1 MKRFARV
8 LCLALVLVSVLA
20 WVMPATVQAAEA
32 VSFTG
37 TVGKAATFRIFET
50 NNDFVE
56 STDHTGNVPGMKIA
70 FPSDGV
76 VELTGTPTQA
86 GTFVL
91 DMTIY
96 GQRAEYNVVV
106 QVTIN
111 PAKEEAGA
119 GTPKVTKHPTSET
132 IVEGQSVV
140 FIARADNTRQYA
152 WELVNSDGN
161 TIPCSDLPKALGK
174 VSGAN
179 TEKLIITNVSLSLD
193 GSHIRCRFVG
203 AEESVYSDYAELAVI
218 AKDDA
223 VPVITKHPGKETIT
237 EGGFAQFTARADY
250 TKEYKWQL
258 ISPNGKTVY
267 DCKDAAAHFA
277 GVKITGYDKDRLK
290 LDNIPLTMNGWKVRC
305 VFTGGGGTVN
315 SETATIT
322 VLEKTGETEPI
333 TESTEP
339 PTQEPTQPPSETTP
353 EPTDEDTEPTKASK
367 DSTDRDDDD
376 GGADNTLLLVIIA
389 AIAVC
394 VVSVSAAVIVVVLK
408 KNKM

>member
-1 MKRFARV
+1 MKKFART
-8 LCLALVLVSVLA
+8 LCLALVLVSMFA
-20 WVMPATVQAAEA
+20 WAVPKTAQAAES

-37 TVGKAATFRIFET
+37 TVGKAATFRIFDIKD
-50 NNDFVE
+50 DFVE

-91 DMTIY
+91 EMTIY
-96 GQRAEYNVVV
+96 GQRAEYNYVI

-111 PAKEEAGA
+111 PAKEETGA
-119 GTPKVTKHPTSET
+119 GTPKVTKHPTGET

-152 WELVNSDGN
+152 WELVNADGN
-161 TIPCSDLPKALGK
+161 TIPCSDLPSALGK
-174 VSGAN
+174 VTGAN
-179 TEKLIITNVSLSLD
+179 TEKLTISNVSLSLD

-223 VPVITKHPGKETIT
+223 VPVITKHPGKETVT
-237 EGGFAQFTARADY
+237 EGGFAQFTAKADY

-267 DCKDAAAHFA
+267 DCKDAAKHFD

-322 VLEKTGETEPI
+322 VLEKDEETEPT
-333 TESTEP
+333 TEVTEP
-339 PTQEPTQPPSETTP
+339 TTEAPSESTP
-353 EPTDEDTEPTKASK
+353 EPTVADTEPARDAEKHN
-367 DSTDRDDDD
+367 DREDDD
-376 GGADNTLLLVIIA
+376 GGADNTLLLVVIA

-394 VVSVSAAVIVVVLK
+394 IVSISAAVIVVVLK
-408 KNKM
+408 KNRM

>member
-8 LCLALVLVSVLA
+8 LCLTLVLVSMLS
-20 WVMPATVQAAEA
+20 WTLPGTVRAAES

-37 TVGKAATFRIFET
+37 TVGKAATFRIFDIKD
-50 NNDFVE
+50 DFVE
-56 STDHTGNVPGMKIA
+56 STDHTGNVPGMKIV

-91 DMTIY
+91 EMTIY

-111 PAKEEAGA
+111 PAKEETGA

-132 IVEGQSVV
+132 IIEGQSVV

-152 WELVNSDGN
+152 WELVNADGN
-161 TIPCSDLPKALGK
+161 TIPCSDLPSALGK
-174 VSGAN
+174 VTGAN
-179 TEKLIITNVSLSLD
+179 TEKLTISNVSLSLD

-223 VPVITKHPGKETIT
+223 VPVITKHPGKETVT
-237 EGGFAQFTARADY
+237 EGGFAQFTAKADY

-267 DCKDAAAHFA
+267 DCKDAAKNFD

-322 VLEKTGETEPI
+322 VLEKDEETEPT
-333 TESTEP
+333 TEATDPTTE
-339 PTQEPTQPPSETTP
+339 PPSETTP
-353 EPTDEDTEPTKASK
+353 EPTETTGDDTEPTKESK
-367 DSTDRDDDD
+367 KRNDRDDDD
-376 GGADNTLLLVIIA
+376 SGADNTLLLVIIA

-394 VVSVSAAVIVVVLK
+394 VVSVSATVIVVVLK

>member
-8 LCLALVLVSVLA
+8 LCLTLVLVSVLS
-20 WVMPATVQAAEA
+20 WVMPLSAQAAEY
-32 VSFTG
+32 VEFTG
-37 TVGKAATFRIFET
+37 TVGKAATFRIFEI
-50 NNDFVE
+50 NDDFVE
-56 STDHTGNVPGMKIA
+56 STDHTGNVPGMKIV

-91 DMTIY
+91 EMTIY
-96 GQRAEYNVVV
+96 GQRAEYNYVI

-111 PAKEEAGA
+111 PAKTETGE

-132 IVEGQSVV
+132 IIEGQSVV
-140 FIARADNTRQYA
+140 FIARADNTRQYV
-152 WELVNSDGN
+152 WELVNADGN
-161 TIPCSDLPKALGK
+161 TIPCSDLPSALGK
-174 VSGAN
+174 VTGAN
-179 TEKLIITNVSLSLD
+179 TEKLTISNVSLSLD

-223 VPVITKHPGKETIT
+223 VPVITKHPGKETVT
-237 EGGFAQFTARADY
+237 EGGFAQFTAKADY
-250 TKEYKWQL
+250 TKEFKWQL

-267 DCKDAAAHFA
+267 DCKDAAKNFD

-322 VLEKTGETEPI
+322 VLEKDEETEPT
-333 TESTEP
+333 TEATEP
-339 PTQEPTQPPSETTP
+339 TTETPSETTP
-353 EPTDEDTEPTKASK
+353 EPTETTGDDTEPTKESQK
-367 DSTDRDDDD
+367 RNDRDDD

-394 VVSVSAAVIVVVLK
+394 VVSVSATVIVVVLK